1 MERQMGKTKW
11 ERQMGKGQRGK
22 DKMGKDKE
30 GKTRGMIRGI
40 VRENKYG
47 RFRIV
52 HI

>member
-1 MERQMGKTKW
+1 MGKTN
-11 ERQMGKGQRGK
+11 GK
-22 DKMGKDKE
+22 DKWGKDKE
-30 GKTRGMIRGI
+30 GKTRGMVRGMVRGIVRGI

>member
-1 MERQMGKTKW
+1 M

-22 DKMGKDKE
+22 NKWGNDKE
-30 GKTRGMIRGI
+30 GKTRGMVRGMVRGI